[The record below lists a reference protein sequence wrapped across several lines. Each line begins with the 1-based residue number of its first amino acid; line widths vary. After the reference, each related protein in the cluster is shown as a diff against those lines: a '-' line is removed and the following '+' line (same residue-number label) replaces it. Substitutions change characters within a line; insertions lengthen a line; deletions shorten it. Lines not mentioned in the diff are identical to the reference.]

1 MFEIKH
7 YLTSDGHDV
16 FMDWRSQVQDNTVKI
31 AIDRRI
37 NRVELGNFGDHR
49 FCQDGVWELRLDLGP
64 GYRIYYAQA
73 GKSMILLLCGGIK
86 RTQKADIAKACAYWK
101 DWQQRSNTQQEDKQ

>member
-16 FMDWRSQVQDNTVKI
+16 FMDWRNQVKDNTVRI

-37 NRVELGNFGDHR
+37 NRVELGNFGDHK
-49 FCQDGVWELRLDLGP
+49 FCQDGVWELRLDLGS

-73 GKSMILLLCGGIK
+73 EKSVILLLCGGTK
-86 RTQKADIAKACAYWK
+86 RSQKADILKACAYWK
-101 DWQQRSNTQQEDKQ
+101 DWQQRSNMEQENEQ